1 MSEQTIKRTWVRIK
15 FLLLLAAIVA
25 ALIIATGFML
35 RLFANEIPR
44 DPLRVENKTGVAFSH
59 MALFTNNQL
68 IIQHSASEDVR
79 QAVFPKVLLQG
90 AGEAVIIG
98 ITKEGQVWQSPKVAV
113 NTRGSQQFEYAVQA
127 SNGVV
132 DGLGDLPSL
141 LTWAMNEEG
150 KQARAAFMANTGLS
164 YQVVVLGKGSQ
175 LSLSDFGTQ
184 GTKVLASWERGRGPL
199 MSWLVLK
206 P

>member
-25 ALIIATGFML
+25 AIIIATGFML

-59 MALFTNNQL
+59 MALFANNQL

-90 AGEAVIIG
+90 AGEAAIIG
-98 ITKEGQVWQSPKVAV
+98 ITKEGQ
-113 NTRGSQQFEYAVQA
+113 
-127 SNGVV
+127 
-132 DGLGDLPSL
+132 LG
-141 LTWAMNEEG
+141 
-150 KQARAAFMANTGLS
+150 ARPWTF
-164 YQVVVLGKGSQ
+164 
-175 LSLSDFGTQ
+175 D
-184 GTKVLASWERGRGPL
+184 VLAGD
-199 MSWLVLK
+199 
-206 P
+206 